1 MPSTSWRSVQ
11 TAIWIG
17 FLGGY
22 TASGLAV
29 ATTSVGGLGATVT
42 FLAGFLAIGGVIFER
57 RHRLIESSDVEGPP
71 SPWDGSAW
79 EGWLML
85 AGRVVA
91 GLVVIRILMTVE
103 WGAEWTQIFWRIDS

>member
-1 MPSTSWRSVQ
+1 MPSVSWRSLQ
-11 TAIWIG
+11 PAIWIG

-29 ATTSVGGLGATVT
+29 ATTSVGGRGATIT
-42 FLAGFLAIGGVIFER
+42 FLAGFLAVGGLVFER
-57 RHRLIESSDVEGPP
+57 RQRIIESRDAGNLS

-85 AGRVVA
+85 AGRVIA
-91 GLVVIRILMTVE
+91 GLVVIRILMSVE
-103 WGAEWTQIFWRIDS
+103 WDAQWTQIFWRIDS